1 MTPILSNSVHIKLT
15 TEQLQTTPTKIA
27 LNRAHG
33 PRTPI
38 KHKLLGINNIFQQ
51 WIMMI
56 RITNPPHAKINNIR
70 RPMLRSC
77 GSTAMQLTAN
87 QSKTIS
93 QSGTIQASVK
103 DISV

>member
-33 PRTPI
+33 PKTPI
-38 KHKLLGINNIFQQ
+38 KHKLFGINNIFQQ

-56 RITNPPHAKINNIR
+56 RITNLPHAKINNI
-70 RPMLRSC
+70 SCC